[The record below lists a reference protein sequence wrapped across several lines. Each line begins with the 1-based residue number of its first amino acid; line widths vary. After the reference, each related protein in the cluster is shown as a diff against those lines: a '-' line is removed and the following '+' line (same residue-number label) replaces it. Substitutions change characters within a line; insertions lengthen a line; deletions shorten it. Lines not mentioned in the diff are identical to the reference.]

1 MSKTAPPP
9 PQYIDQTPR
18 SDRPIPL
25 YSSDTLARKTSS
37 VITQLRTGPCPLN
50 EYRFKAGF
58 TNSPACEACGAAT
71 ETRVHFILEC
81 PRWDP
86 FRQPLYVAA
95 RELGPLH
102 LSPYSRI
109 PSR

>member
-1 MSKTAPPP
+1 
-9 PQYIDQTPR
+9 
-18 SDRPIPL
+18 
-25 YSSDTLARKTSS
+25 LARKTSS

-102 LSPYSRI
+102 LSPLLSHSKSLKPFAKFVEATHRF
-109 PSR
+109 